1 MFISWPQFWKKKKKE
16 QERSH
21 LFTRISPL
29 YRFISFDFIL
39 FRGGEPPL
47 VKREVFEVRAIWWD
61 VSSSGEKS
69 TSREKWPPSGWIEIW
84 PNKGWRFPVDR
95 RRITRQ
101 KHLVPRLNLRS
112 LARIWPIINLYR
124 ITSFPPSFD
133 LLERNDRFPYS
144 SYHYQ
149 NLKQNWSFRKNV
161 YQYNGCSK
169 YILIKKNLINWIP
182 SKIFFFF
189 KKYLWLFSLWSS
201 INHAPFPRNEI
212 RIEITRF
219 SLSFSRIKEETIET
233 IGTKAWLCID
243 VGSMTAQVSPGK
255 LIYSRWWISITPLL
269 AWFHARNSIC
279 HAVSTHTCLYIYI
292 YIYTCLL
299 YREGNWDFRIAL
311 WREGRV
317 DFELH
322 NVAN

>member
-1 MFISWPQFWKKKKKE
+1 MTDNK
-16 QERSH
+16 
-21 LFTRISPL
+21 SPSNH
-29 YRFISFDFIL
+29 F
-39 FRGGEPPL
+39 
-47 VKREVFEVRAIWWD
+47 
-61 VSSSGEKS
+61 VSSLF
-69 TSREKWPPSGWIEIW
+69 W
-84 PNKGWRFPVDR
+84 
-95 RRITRQ
+95 
-101 KHLVPRLNLRS
+101 
-112 LARIWPIINLYR
+112 LARAKW
-124 ITSFPPSFD
+124 SFSLFVVS
-133 LLERNDRFPYS
+133 LSKFET
-144 SYHYQ
+144 
-149 NLKQNWSFRKNV
+149 NWSFRKNV

-212 RIEITRF
+212 RIEITYF

-292 YIYTCLL
+292 YIHLSAL
-299 YREGNWDFRIAL
+299 SRRKLGFSNRSLEGGKGGFW
-311 WREGRV
+311 V
-317 DFELH
+317 T
-322 NVAN
+322 